1 MSDKFN
7 AKDYYNELQHGRELE
22 IDNLWKR
29 SVFLGAFILAI
40 AAGYG
45 NLALKILTNGKSAP
59 LIVHL
64 AAAGLCILG
73 VTFSI
78 LWIMMAKGSKFW
90 YEAYEGAIGDCLAPD
105 YGKDSRDNGLKLHN
119 EIFDRFTKDKLTNT
133 DIYEVRKPDD
143 NKTVDC
149 NILTTHAGAFSVS
162 RINVLIGI
170 VCFIAWGGLLI
181 IHCFKVITMINFSIE
196 ICKLMFPIVL
206 AVVISVFLIFILSK
220 ILELDAKSSYAEK
233 Q

>member
-1 MSDKFN
+1 MFIFKKPDKFT

-29 SVFLGAFILAI
+29 SVFLGAFLIAI
-40 AAGYG
+40 ATGYG
-45 NLALKILTNGKSAP
+45 RLAFEILTNGKSDP

-90 YEAYEGAIGDCLAPD
+90 YEAYENAIGDCYKNLRNVVFD
-105 YGKDSRDNGLKLHN
+105 ESIKGKMDTTSDNSV
-119 EIFDRFTKDKLTNT
+119 
-133 DIYEVRKPDD
+133 YEVRRPDKS
-143 NKTVDC
+143 KTVDR
-149 NILTTHAGAFSVS
+149 NLFTTHAGSFSVS

-181 IHCFKVITMINFSIE
+181 IHCFKAITMFNVSAE

-206 AVVISVFLIFILSK
+206 AIFISILLIIVLSN
-220 ILELDAKSSYAEK
+220 ILTSDTKSSYAEI